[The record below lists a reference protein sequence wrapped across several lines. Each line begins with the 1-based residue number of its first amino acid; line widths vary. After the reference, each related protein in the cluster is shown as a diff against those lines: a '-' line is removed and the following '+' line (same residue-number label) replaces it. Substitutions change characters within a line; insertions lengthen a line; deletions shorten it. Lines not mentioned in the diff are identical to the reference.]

1 MVRARLPDSWLTS
14 NRCLKVNSQQW
25 RGSRSCCV
33 ACCSGE
39 HMLLS
44 GRWQGQAAPQAAEM
58 HIVVPPQGPG
68 HAMRPAPGH
77 RQHSAPPQ
85 RHQDCTCPE
94 RQVISLRSKLLP
106 KLYRLQIWGNLF
118 KCAPLLLCYFV
129 SCSDLPMPSHWETSE
144 SSLLGV
150 GECLSPIALEGIVG
164 ALCWAV
170 LWEIFWRTRAHGTAV
185 LSCNFM
191 CASSRRKSGK

>member
-1 MVRARLPDSWLTS
+1 MVRARLPNSWLTS

-25 RGSRSCCV
+25 HGSRSCCV

-77 RQHSAPPQ
+77 RQHSAPLQ

-94 RQVISLRSKLLP
+94 RQVISPRSKLLP

-118 KCAPLLLCYFV
+118 KCAPLLLCYKPFLLRCPYAQSLRDLRVLTFGGGKVPQPHWFGRSCRSFV
-129 SCSDLPMPSHWETSE
+129 LGCSPRDFLKDKSTWNCCT
-144 SSLLGV
+144 
-150 GECLSPIALEGIVG
+150 
-164 ALCWAV
+164 
-170 LWEIFWRTRAHGTAV
+170 
-185 LSCNFM
+185 FM
-191 CASSRRKSGK
+191 